1 MRFMLGFAALL
12 FSVNASAQV
21 CEDLFTKIDSSR
33 TRPEI
38 TLLARQKNIPNVIL
52 QTQNGPIPVLQF
64 NDRTAPALRDIL
76 GKSLGTLVQLQ
87 PEWRNDH
94 GMLRA
99 FDQVID
105 VDTPGARGFGEL
117 HTTGLAWK
125 NLDSWLPRRRGSQN
139 AVIEVGYLLSPMDQ
153 VSVKYY
159 QTVRRAAIIRV
170 PFTFG
175 GGGAQIASPTR
186 LNDGENCFSFAR
198 GSSLSGHVR
207 QMESELR
214 TRTGKSFQE
223 LKNTPEVAQFLL
235 KARAEIAAHPPES
248 GKLNDRLALE
258 WPEAQSVLGKLGGV
272 DATLLNWLIGM
283 DATTSYNELLRYLEV
298 SGESGFSDMNHRRA
312 SFVLVYD
319 DAASKEQFESRE
331 FQRPGIFSTWTHQNL
346 AN

>member
-1 MRFMLGFAALL
+1 MRFALGIAALL
-12 FSVNASAQV
+12 VSVNASAQV
-21 CEDLFTKIDSSR
+21 CEDLFVKIDSSR

-38 TLLARQKNIPNVIL
+38 TLLARQKNVPNVIL

-87 PEWRNDH
+87 PDWKNDH

-125 NLDSWLPRRRGSQN
+125 KLDSWLPRRRGSQN
-139 AVIEVGYLLSPMDQ
+139 TVVEVGYLLSPMDQ
-153 VSVKYY
+153 VTVRYY
-159 QTVRRAAIIRV
+159 QTIRRAAIIRV

-186 LNDGENCFSFAR
+186 LNEGENCFSFAR
-198 GSSLSGHVR
+198 GSSLSGHIR

-214 TRTGKSFQE
+214 TRTGKTFQE
-223 LKNTPEVAQFLL
+223 LKAVPEIAQFLV
-235 KARAEIAAHPPES
+235 KARSEIAALSPES
-248 GKLNDRLALE
+248 GKLNERLALE
-258 WPEAQSVLGKLGGV
+258 WPEAQSVLEKNGG

-283 DATTSYNELLRYLEV
+283 DATTSYNELLRYLEI
-298 SGESGFSDMNHRRA
+298 SGESSFSDMNHRQA
-312 SFVLVYD
+312 SFVLIYD
-319 DAASKEQFESRE
+319 DVASKEQFEARD
-331 FQRPGIFSTWTHQNL
+331 FKRPGIFSTWTHQNL
-346 AN
+346 VN

>member
-1 MRFMLGFAALL
+1 MKLKIGFIALL
-12 FSVNASAQV
+12 FGINASAQV

-38 TLLARQKNIPNVIL
+38 TLLARQKNVPNVIL

-64 NDRTAPALRDIL
+64 NDRTAPALREIL

-87 PEWRNDH
+87 PGWRNDH
-94 GMLRA
+94 GMLRV
-99 FDQVID
+99 FDKVID

-125 NLDSWLPRRRGSQN
+125 TLDTWLPRRRGSEN
-139 AVIEVGYLLSPMDQ
+139 TVIEVGYLLSPMDQ
-153 VSVKYY
+153 VTVRYY

-198 GSSLSGHVR
+198 GSSLSGHIR

-223 LKNTPEVAQFLL
+223 LKAVPEVAQFLA
-235 KARAEIAAHPPES
+235 KARGEIAALSPDS
-248 GKLNDRLALE
+248 VKLNDRVALE
-258 WPEAQSVLGKLGGV
+258 WQEARALIGKLGG

-283 DATTSYNELLRYLEV
+283 DATTSYNELFRHLEI
-298 SGESGFSDMNHRRA
+298 SGESSFSDMNHRQA

-319 DAASKEQFESRE
+319 DIASKEQFEARDFKRS
-331 FQRPGIFSTWTHQNL
+331 GIFSTWTHQNL
-346 AN
+346 AH